1 MKDRTA
7 VTEKTAVTEAVTD
20 KEAVAD
26 HTAKKHYDTF
36 LIGHITVDEVQE
48 VDGTRYGF
56 FGGAELF
63 SSYAAYFS
71 GASVG
76 ILTKMTAEQRM
87 LMDLLPFDRNDIYFM
102 ESKWNTSML
111 NRYLSEDRER
121 RDLVVASVAEPF
133 RMDDI
138 PGGVSSSIYHLAGL
152 VRGDF
157 EDGMIEHLAKRG
169 MVAVDMQGY
178 LRCLDEETKLL
189 SFQDYE
195 HKKRDF
201 PFIHFLKTDA
211 AEAEILTGTSD
222 REKAAEVMYGWG
234 AKEVMITHNSEVMVY
249 SGQEIYTA
257 PLTPRNLSGRAGRGD
272 TVFSVYITE
281 RLNRNIRDALDF
293 AAAAVS
299 LKMEQPGPLKK
310 GREEIEQYRCCLVP
324 AEAALFHF

>member
-1 MKDRTA
+1 MKEKTSKL
-7 VTEKTAVTEAVTD
+7 EKTAI
-20 KEAVAD
+20 
-26 HTAKKHYDTF
+26 KHYDTF

-63 SSYAAYFS
+63 SSYAAYFT

-76 ILTKMTAEQRM
+76 ILTKMATEQRM
-87 LMDLLPFDRNDIYFM
+87 LMDILPFDRDDIYFI
-102 ESKWNTSML
+102 ESKCNTSML

-133 RMDDI
+133 HIDDI
-138 PGGVSSSIYHLAGL
+138 PEISSSIYHLAGL
-152 VRGDF
+152 IRGDF

-169 MVAVDMQGY
+169 NVAVDMQGY
-178 LRCLDEETKLL
+178 LRCLDEKTRMLYFK
-189 SFQDYE
+189 DYE
-195 HKKRDF
+195 HKEREF

-222 REKAAEVMYGWG
+222 RKKAAEIMNGWG

-249 SGQEIYTA
+249 NGQEFFTA
-257 PLTPRNLSGRAGRGD
+257 PLMPRNLSGRAGRGD

-281 RLNRNIRDALDF
+281 RLNRDIREALDF

-310 GREEIEQYRCCLVP
+310 GREVIEQYRCCFMK
-324 AEAALFHF
+324 EI